1 MWQARSCESRYH
13 SENAAM
19 APPTRHLRWPR
30 LLLSMLGG
38 IALLLVLA
46 YVALN
51 QAFPPERLAAM
62 LSDQVRKTTGRDF
75 AVRGGLSIRLLPR
88 IGVAANDVVLG
99 NAPWGTRKDMLVVQ
113 HARFDIA
120 LWPLLQGLVDIA
132 SVSLDGVDLLA
143 ETDRNG
149 VGNWAM
155 GGEIEP
161 TSPGPAGS
169 GSSALRLHLSSLALS
184 QAKLS
189 YRDGRTGS
197 TRQVAVPKLELQ
209 AAGDGQALDATID
222 SGTQRWQLKGRIG
235 RLADL
240 ALNQADWPFDLLLA
254 SDGASAA
261 AKGVLRRGT
270 PPRALEADVSA
281 SLSKAAA
288 LTPWVAAAARVP
300 LPAEL
305 KGRLNV
311 APQSLRIDGLRLS
324 LAQQTLS
331 GQLKALGGNPWRI
344 DAQLSSPSI
353 DLARWLPPQSGAGAS
368 PQPADRRVFGNTPLA
383 LDALP
388 DGPATLALRVD
399 KLLVPGLPP
408 LSQLNLQLS
417 AQPGRLRL
425 DPLSAAV
432 ADGTLRGSL
441 NVSTAA
447 GTVPRVALKLQADKL
462 SMDSL
467 LRATGHSAYAS
478 GGQLQLRA
486 DLGAAGN
493 TAQAL
498 AASANGELMLSLTDT
513 TLGSGASPLGTDL
526 LRRLLQA
533 VTLQP
538 LPAASSRIDCAVL
551 RLPLKNGVAA
561 VNRSIALETAQ
572 LAVSAQGEVRF
583 DDETLALAFRPS
595 PRTALNINPVN
606 LAQLVVLK
614 GPWQD
619 PKLTLDAQGVAGM
632 AASLGLAGATGG
644 LSLLA
649 QQLLKA
655 APEKDV
661 CRTALSG
668 TAPSPTP
675 PTTPAATTPSPAA
688 QPKAPLKLPQ
698 ALPEALRNL
707 FK

>member
-1 MWQARSCESRYH
+1 MTPH
-13 SENAAM
+13 
-19 APPTRHLRWPR
+19 TRHLRWPR

-38 IALLLVLA
+38 IVLLLVIA

-62 LSDQVRKTTGRDF
+62 LSDQVRKSTGRDF
-75 AVRGGLSIRLLPR
+75 AVRGKLSIRLLPR
-88 IGVAANDVVLG
+88 IGVAADDVVLG

-120 LWPLLQGLVDIA
+120 LWPLLRGLVDIA
-132 SVSLDGVDLLA
+132 SVSFDGVDLLA

-155 GGEIEP
+155 RGEGDN
-161 TSPGPAGS
+161 TSPGPG
-169 GSSALRLHLSSLALS
+169 GGGDSALRLHLASLKLS
-184 QAKLS
+184 NAKLA
-189 YRDGRTGS
+189 YRDGRSGN
-197 TRQVAVPKLELQ
+197 TRNLEVPKLALET
-209 AAGDGQALDATID
+209 AGDGQALSATFD
-222 SGTQRWQLKGRIG
+222 SGGQRWQLKGQIG
-235 RLADL
+235 SVADL
-240 ALNQADWPFDLLLA
+240 ALNQADWPFDLQLS
-254 SDGASAA
+254 SDGAALA
-261 AKGVLRRGT
+261 AKGLLRRGT
-270 PPRALEADVSA
+270 PPRVLEAEISA
-281 SLSKAAA
+281 NLSKAAA
-288 LTPWVAAAARVP
+288 LVPWVAAAARVP

-305 KGRLNV
+305 KGRLNY
-311 APQSLRIDGLRLS
+311 APPSLRIDALQLS
-324 LAQQTLS
+324 LAQQQLS
-331 GQLKALGGNPWRI
+331 GQIKAQGGNPWRI

-353 DLARWLPPQSGAGAS
+353 DLARWLPPRAAGSGPA
-368 PQPADRRVFGNTPLA
+368 QPREGRVFSNTPLA

-388 DGPATLALRVD
+388 AGPATLSLRVD
-399 KLLVPGLPP
+399 RLLMPGLPP
-408 LSQLNLQLS
+408 LSQLNLRLD
-417 AQPGRLRL
+417 AQPGRFRL
-425 DPLSAAV
+425 DPLSAGV

-441 NVSTAA
+441 SVSQAGSAA
-447 GTVPRVALKLQADKL
+447 PRVALQLQADKL

-467 LRATGHSAYAS
+467 LKASGHSAYAS
-478 GGQLQLRA
+478 GGQLQVRA

-498 AASANGELMLSLTDT
+498 ASSASGELMLSLTDT

-538 LPAASSRIDCAVL
+538 QPAAQSRIDCAVV
-551 RLPLKNGVAA
+551 RLPLKNGVAK
-561 VNRSIALETAQ
+561 VDRSIALETAQ
-572 LAVSAQGEVRF
+572 LSVSARGEVRLG
-583 DDETLALAFRPS
+583 DETLELAFRPS
-595 PRTALNINPVN
+595 PKTALDINPMN

-661 CRTALSG
+661 CRTAMSG
-668 TAPSPTP
+668 ATPSAAPMATSPT
-675 PTTPAATTPSPAA
+675 PAA
-688 QPKAPLKLPQ
+688 QPKPPVKLPQ
-698 ALPEALRNL
+698 GLPEALRNI